1 MHYNFIQM
9 VLNSYRTKK
18 NVPLYWIL
26 KNSFSKKCDKIS
38 WNICQKKAI
47 SEYTK
52 NIILYSA
59 KSSEEIEIDE
69 HFVSYY
75 SEEGEL
81 FFFNMEY
88 LHQKCFYFLE
98 S

>member
-1 MHYNFIQM
+1 M
-9 VLNSYRTKK
+9 TKFHGIYVK
-18 NVPLYWIL
+18 
-26 KNSFSKKCDKIS
+26 
-38 WNICQKKAI
+38 KKAI

-81 FFFNMEY
+81 FFLIWNICTKNASIFWNHNSEND
-88 LHQKCFYFLE
+88 

>member
-1 MHYNFIQM
+1 MEYM
-9 VLNSYRTKK
+9 SLEML
-18 NVPLYWIL
+18 P
-26 KNSFSKKCDKIS
+26 
-38 WNICQKKAI
+38 KKAI

-59 KSSEEIEIDE
+59 KSSEEIELDE

-81 FFFNMEY
+81 FFLHMEY

-98 S
+98 P